1 MKRGRE
7 HFLYAGGYEWREQ
20 RLRMGKAHQVKEY
33 WSSRLHKG
41 PLKPRNRR
49 SSRRRGGLVGH
60 RAYGIPTMKVVVV
73 RGKVSL
79 QRD

>member
-1 MKRGRE
+1 MLVVTSGANKDSVWVKPIRR
-7 HFLYAGGYEWREQ
+7 
-20 RLRMGKAHQVKEY
+20 KEY
-33 WSSRLHKG
+33 WSSRLHKE